1 MSMVMRQQNMTWIN
15 APEEIEEYFGFIY
28 IITSKIT
35 GQSYIGKKQFFSIT
49 KKKVKGRKNKVTV
62 KKESDWKTYTSSS
75 IQLNKDIL
83 TYGIH
88 NFEFR
93 ILHLAR
99 HKMEWDFLET
109 KEQWQRD
116 VLNSLQ
122 PDGTRKYFNGRIEFL
137 RHNKFT
143 ADKVR
148 FAES

>member
-1 MSMVMRQQNMTWIN
+1 MHWIN
-15 APEEIEEYFGFIY
+15 PPTEIEELFGFIY
-28 IITSKIT
+28 QITSKIT

-75 IQLNKDIL
+75 IKLNEDIL
-83 TYGIH
+83 THGIH
-88 NFEFR
+88 NFEFT
-93 ILHLAR
+93 ILHLTR
-99 HKMEWDFLET
+99 SKQELDFLET

-122 PDGTRKYFNGRIEFL
+122 PDGTRKYQNGRIECVRF
-137 RHNKFT
+137 NKFT

-148 FAES
+148 FV